1 MLPAVRLARLLS
13 LAPRLRPR
21 APHTPSL
28 FAPARTTTPPTT
40 IARPTTTM
48 APPKSAP
55 HEFRRLAA
63 HYPWTATPLIVQAPM
78 KQLSGPA
85 LAVAVSEAGGLG
97 FIGPGAEPS
106 ALRAHLDEA
115 LRLASRS
122 KRLAAHLAGEQVLPV
137 GFGVQTWC
145 GDLAATAA
153 ILREAARGAGAP
165 CAAWLFAPRRGALEL
180 AAWTRGIR
188 AASPRTRVWVQVAS
202 AIDAFALSHAGED
215 APDVLV
221 LQGADAGGHSRVRGA
236 GVAAL
241 LPEVADAL
249 SSTYSRVPLVA
260 AGGIADARGVAAVLS
275 LGASGV
281 AMGTRFLA
289 AAEADVAP
297 GYQQAVLDGHD
308 GGQAT
313 VRTQLYNHL
322 RGNTDWPAE
331 YDARGLVNASWRDHE
346 AGMSF
351 DEIKALHDEAV
362 ARGDAAWGADEGRAA
377 TYAGTAVGLIKE
389 VKPAGRIVKEVRDG
403 VKAVLRQTL
412 EDLDMDRV

>member
-1 MLPAVRLARLLS
+1 MKRAARLLS
-13 LAPRLRPR
+13 LAPPRQSPRQISITQKLQLR
-21 APHTPSL
+21 A
-28 FAPARTTTPPTT
+28 FTTPPPP
-40 IARPTTTM
+40 PTPKTANM
-48 APPKSAP
+48 PPPKSAP

-97 FIGPGAEPS
+97 FIGPGASP
-106 ALRAHLDEA
+106 ADLRAHLADA

-137 GFGVQTWC
+137 GFGVQTWA
-145 GDLAATAA
+145 GDLALTAS
-153 ILREAARGAGAP
+153 ILREAAASGAP
-165 CAAWLFAPRRGALEL
+165 PPCAVWLFAPRRGHLEL
-180 AAWTRGIR
+180 AAWTRGVR
-188 AASPRTRVWVQVAS
+188 AASPRTRVWVQAAS
-202 AIDAFALSHAGED
+202 ALDAFALSHAGED

-236 GVAAL
+236 GVGTL

-249 SSTYSRVPLVA
+249 SSTYSRMPLVA
-260 AGGIADARGVAAVLS
+260 AGGIADARGVAAMLS

-289 AAEADVAP
+289 SAEADVAP

-322 RGNTDWPAE
+322 RGTTDWPPE
-331 YDARGLVNASWRDHE
+331 YDARGLVNASWRDFE
-346 AGMSF
+346 AGVPF
-351 DEIKALHDEAV
+351 DDVKARHDEALK
-362 ARGDAAWGADEGRAA
+362 RGDQAWGAEEGRAA
-377 TYAGTAVGLIKE
+377 TYAGTAVGLVKE
-389 VKPAGRIVKEVRDG
+389 VKPAARIVKEVRDG

-412 EDLDMDRV
+412 EDLDMDKM

>member
-1 MLPAVRLARLLS
+1 MP
-13 LAPRLRPR
+13 
-21 APHTPSL
+21 
-28 FAPARTTTPPTT
+28 
-40 IARPTTTM
+40 
-48 APPKSAP
+48 PPKTAP
-55 HEFRRLAA
+55 HEFRRLSA

-97 FIGPGAEPS
+97 FIGPGAHPS
-106 ALRAHLDEA
+106 QLRAHLDEA

-137 GFGVQTWC
+137 GFGVQTWA
-145 GDLAATAA
+145 GDLALTAE
-153 ILREAARGAGAP
+153 ILREAARGNGAP
-165 CAAWLFAPRRGALEL
+165 CAAWLFAPRRGQLEL
-180 AAWTRGIR
+180 TAWTREIR
-188 AASPRTRVWVQVAS
+188 AASPRTRVWVQAAS
-202 AIDAFALSHAGED
+202 ALDAFALSHAGED

-236 GVAAL
+236 GVATL
-241 LPEVADAL
+241 LPEVSDAL
-249 SSTYSRVPLVA
+249 SSTYSRMPLVA
-260 AGGIADARGVAAVLS
+260 AGGIADARGVAAMLS

-289 AAEADVAP
+289 SAEADVAT

-308 GGQAT
+308 GGQTT

-322 RGNTDWPAE
+322 RGTTDWPPE

-346 AGMSF
+346 AGLPF
-351 DEIKALHDEAV
+351 EENKALHDNAV
-362 ARGDAAWGADEGRAA
+362 MRGDAAWGAEEGRAA
-377 TYAGTAVGLIKE
+377 TYAGTVVGLIKE

-412 EDLDMDRV
+412 EDLDMDRM